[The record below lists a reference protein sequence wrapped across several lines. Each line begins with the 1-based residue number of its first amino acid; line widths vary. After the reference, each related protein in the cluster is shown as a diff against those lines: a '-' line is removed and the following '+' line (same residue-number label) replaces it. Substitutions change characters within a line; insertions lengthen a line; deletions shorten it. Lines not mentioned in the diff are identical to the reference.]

1 MAENGNGSTST
12 LADFIW
18 KNAED
23 LWGNFKHT
31 DFGKII
37 LPFTLLRRLEC
48 VLEPTREETRTT
60 YLAHKDSGL
69 DLDLILRQTTGYSFY
84 NTSEY
89 ALATLGGTKTRQ
101 NLQDYVA
108 HFSDNARVIFEQFD
122 FGNTIIRL
130 DKAGLLFKICKNF
143 AAVDLHPD
151 VVPDRVMS
159 NLYEHLIRRFG
170 AEVNEGAEDFMTPR
184 DVVHLATSLL
194 LDPMTSYSRPI
205 PA

>member
-1 MAENGNGSTST
+1 MAEQTGSGAS

-23 LWGNFKHT
+23 LWGDFKHT

-48 VLEPTREETRTT
+48 VLDPTREGTRTT

-69 DLDLILRQTTGYSFY
+69 DLDLILRQTTRYSFY

-122 FGNTIIRL
+122 FTNTVIRL
-130 DKAGLLFKICKNF
+130 DKAGVLFKICKNF
-143 AAVDLHPD
+143 VAARIIQAP
-151 VVPDRVMS
+151 
-159 NLYEHLIRRFG
+159 
-170 AEVNEGAEDFMTPR
+170 
-184 DVVHLATSLL
+184 
-194 LDPMTSYSRPI
+194 
-205 PA
+205 